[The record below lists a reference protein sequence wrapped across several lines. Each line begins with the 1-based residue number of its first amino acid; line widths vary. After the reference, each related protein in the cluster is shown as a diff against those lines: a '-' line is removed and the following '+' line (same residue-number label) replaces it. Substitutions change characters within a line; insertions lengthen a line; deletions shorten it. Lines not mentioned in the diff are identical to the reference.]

1 MQNNLLTANI
11 KNAYYKYL
19 SAAFGSALIICI
31 YCTVDTAVVGH
42 YAGPNGIS
50 ALAIVMP
57 IWTILYS
64 LGTLTGIGG
73 SILFSTAKGKDN
85 MHQAQQFFT
94 AALYLTI
101 AIGVICWLGIWLF
114 EDALL
119 RFFGANEILL
129 PIAKEYLLA
138 IKFVIPLFPLSQ
150 MLAAFLRN
158 DNDPIRATIAV
169 LSGGIFNI
177 FGDLYFV
184 FTMDMG
190 VFGAGLATAIGDIIT
205 IVILGSHF
213 FSKSNSLVLTK
224 VHFAYV
230 KSKAIF
236 VNGFSTFFTDIAM
249 GIITVLFN
257 RQILY
262 YAGLDALAVYGVIT
276 QLATAAQSSS
286 YCIGQAAQPLIS
298 INYGAAHFD
307 RVKKTLKFSLITSA
321 FFGLFWFGLVSAMPN
336 VFVNIFMSPTES
348 VLAIAPP
355 IIRIYVLSFLF
366 LPFNIF
372 AAYYFQTILKPHTSF
387 IFSIMRGLVLSGL
400 FIIFLPL
407 AFGADYIWF
416 AMLCT
421 EILIAIAS
429 IFFIKRYTAQLGK

>member
-11 KNAYYKYL
+11 KGVYYKYL

-73 SILFSTAKGKDN
+73 SILYSTAKGKDN

-94 AALYLTI
+94 ASLYLTV
-101 AIGVICWLGIWLF
+101 AIGALCWLGICLF

-119 RFFGANEILL
+119 RFFGANELLL

-150 MLAAFLRN
+150 MLSAFLRN

-169 LSGGIFNI
+169 LSGGIFNV
-177 FGDLYFV
+177 FGDIYFV
-184 FTMDMG
+184 FTLDMG
-190 VFGAGLATAIGDIIT
+190 VFGAGLATAIGDAIT
-205 IVILGSHF
+205 IIILISHF
-213 FSKSNSLVLTK
+213 FSKKNSLMLAK
-224 VHFAYV
+224 VHFLYT

-276 QLATAAQSSS
+276 QLAMTVQSSS

-307 RVKKTLKFSLITSA
+307 RVKRTLRYSLVTSA
-321 FFGLFWFGLVSAMPN
+321 VFGLCWFGLVSAVPN
-336 VFVNIFMSPTES
+336 VFVNIFMTPTDS
-348 VLAIAPP
+348 VLAIAPN
-355 IIRIYVLSFLF
+355 IIRIYVISFLF

-387 IFSIMRGLVLSGL
+387 IFSIMRGLVLSGF
-400 FIIFLPL
+400 FIIILPL
-407 AFGADYIWF
+407 AFGADYVWF
-416 AMLCT
+416 AMLFT
-421 EILIAIAS
+421 EIIIAIAS
-429 IFFIKRYTAQLGK
+429 VFFIKRYTAQLGK

>member
-73 SILFSTAKGKDN
+73 SILFSTARGKDN
-85 MHQAQQFFT
+85 MHQAKQFFT

-158 DNDPIRATIAV
+158 DNDPVRATIAV

-190 VFGAGLATAIGDIIT
+190 VFGAGLATAIGDVIT

-276 QLATAAQSSS
+276 QLATASQSSS

-307 RVKKTLKFSLITSA
+307 RVKKTLKYSLITSA

-387 IFSIMRGLVLSGL
+387 LFSIMRGLVLSGL

>member
-1 MQNNLLTANI
+1 MQSNLLTANI
-11 KNAYYKYL
+11 KKSYYKYL
-19 SAAFGSALIICI
+19 SAAFGSALIMCI

-73 SILFSTAKGKDN
+73 SILFSTAKGKEN

-101 AIGVICWLGIWLF
+101 IIGVICWLSILIF

-138 IKFVIPLFPLSQ
+138 IKFIIPLFPLSQ

-177 FGDLYFV
+177 FGDIYFV
-184 FTMDMG
+184 FSLDMG
-190 VFGAGLATAIGDIIT
+190 VFGAGLATAIGDVIT

-213 FSKSNSLVLTK
+213 FSKSNSLVLAK

-262 YAGLDALAVYGVIT
+262 SAGLDALAVYGVIT
-276 QLATAAQSSS
+276 QLATTVQSSS

-298 INYGAAHFD
+298 INYGAAHFN
-307 RVKKTLKFSLITSA
+307 RVKATLKYSLFTSL
-321 FFGLFWFGLVSAMPN
+321 FFGLCWFGLISAMPN
-336 VFVNIFMSPTES
+336 VFVNIFMSPTEN

-387 IFSIMRGLVLSGL
+387 IFSIMRGLVLSGV
-400 FIIFLPL
+400 FIVVLPL
-407 AFGADYIWF
+407 VLGADFIWF
-416 AMLCT
+416 AMLFT

-429 IFFIKRYTAQLGK
+429 AYFIKKYTAQLGK

>member
-73 SILFSTAKGKDN
+73 SILFSTARGKDN
-85 MHQAQQFFT
+85 MHQAKQFFT

-158 DNDPIRATIAV
+158 DNDPVRATIAV

-190 VFGAGLATAIGDIIT
+190 VFGAGLATAIGDVIT

-307 RVKKTLKFSLITSA
+307 RVKKTLKYSLITSA